1 MGFSTPGTS
10 GVGGYTGPP
19 KPVVTPPKP
28 PVPGQPPLPYG
39 VTTNTTGQANI
50 TPEAAANIV
59 YTRQGGGTVSAPDA
73 TALGYVADHTSDPAR
88 SSALNN
94 LSVAGTP
101 AAAGLTPPP
110 PPPSTWSL
118 PQTQPPQAAGPSAPP
133 GEGYGPGF
141 GEQYGKD
148 HIGNYDQPTA
158 LETFFQQQLTG
169 DNPYYQRLQQ
179 QQADQINQQ
188 MAARGH
194 YNSGGAMAALGNA
207 SGALYADQFANMG
220 NLAGQVSNL
229 ELNRYG
235 QGFQQAQGVQGMAQN
250 RINSQFGQA
259 GQLAAL
265 GAGSYGGFYNQGGQ
279 QSGDAAMNG
288 INAGANAA
296 QLQGQGQGATLNTAK
311 DIVKAY
317 IQK

>member
-1 MGFSTPGTS
+1 MALQMGGGSPTGAGAGSIGLTYKKPDGTTGTTSVGSTLPPPGTIPAGSVIDPTKTTTFQTGPTPGT
-10 GVGGYTGPP
+10 VQINGGAPQ
-19 KPVVTPPKP
+19 
-28 PVPGQPPLPYG
+28 PGPLP
-39 VTTNTTGQANI
+39 QA
-50 TPEAAANIV
+50 P
-59 YTRQGGGTVSAPDA
+59 P
-73 TALGYVADHTSDPAR
+73 
-88 SSALNN
+88 
-94 LSVAGTP
+94 P
-101 AAAGLTPPP
+101 AAPRPM
-110 PPPSTWSL
+110 PSVTDHAMGKI
-118 PQTQPPQAAGPSAPP
+118 PTAAPAAPAPP

-158 LETFFQQQLTG
+158 MEQFFQSQMTG

-179 QQADQINQQ
+179 QQADGINQQ

-220 NLAGQVSNL
+220 NMAAQASNL
-229 ELNRYG
+229 AMNRYG
-235 QGFQQAQGVQGMAQN
+235 QGFQQAQGVQNQQQN

-265 GAGSYGGFYNQGGQ
+265 GAGTYGGFYGQGGSL
-279 QSGDAAMNG
+279 SGDAAMSG

-296 QLQGQGQGATLNTAK
+296 QLTGQGQGAMVNTAR
-311 DIVKAY
+311 DGLKAWLQY
-317 IQK
+317 